1 MYLKIVRFISGRND
15 SFLFGGGYLFPD
27 IVPLALGEK
36 MYAQIYFDG
45 RASPLY
51 AACLPACLPAMV
63 DMNFRAARS
72 CTCIPTIALGRP
84 YPPRLSRCS
93 GAQTNSRRR

>member
-1 MYLKIVRFISGRND
+1 
-15 SFLFGGGYLFPD
+15 
-27 IVPLALGEK
+27 

-51 AACLPACLPAMV
+51 AACMLACLPACLPATV

-84 YPPRLSRCS
+84 YPPRLSRRS
-93 GAQTNSRRR
+93 GAQARRALVDSKPSVVSTVFDEAANCYIARE